1 MKFPEEFFRCGWH
14 KAAFSFKAS
23 CVEMFFSILTEIRKT
38 EMLFYQFNE
47 CSLMEEGGFYQGCHQ
62 RNHSGGK
69 YVSECFNYSFPSKK
83 VHEQRVNTEMTDRSQ
98 PNLKVH
104 CGECQEDTGG
114 GTKKILAAEMQNHPH
129 RDGHVPPAPDEQ
141 T

>member
-1 MKFPEEFFRCGWH
+1 MWLAFN

-47 CSLMEEGGFYQGCHQ
+47 CSLMEGGFYQGCHQ

-69 YVSECFNYSFPSKK
+69 YVSECFNDSFPSKK
-83 VHEQRVNTEMTDRSQ
+83 VHEQ
-98 PNLKVH
+98 
-104 CGECQEDTGG
+104 
-114 GTKKILAAEMQNHPH
+114 KKE
-129 RDGHVPPAPDEQ
+129 
-141 T
+141 